1 MAHSEQQGF
10 VGQTKCRYPD
20 YFRGTS
26 VLEVGSRNINGSVRA
41 FFDNPS
47 RYIGIDCTAGPG
59 VDVVCLAHE
68 YPVPEAGRHFDVLIS
83 CEAFEHDPYL
93 YDLTIPHIVKL
104 LRPGGLFVATCASV
118 LRQEH
123 GTIRSN
129 NPEGT
134 FGPDPNFYAGV
145 CVGRLTMALAP
156 YFNDLAVELARFEL
170 DVYASGIRND
180 NYSSFVP

>member
-20 YFRGTS
+20 HFRGTS
-26 VLEVGSRNINGSVRA
+26 VLEVGSRNINGSVRD
-41 FFDNPS
+41 FFDNPAI
-47 RYIGIDCTAGPG
+47 YTGIDCMPGDG
-59 VDVVCLAHE
+59 VDFVTLAHE
-68 YPVPEAGRHFDVLIS
+68 YQSPLKYDVLIS

-123 GTIRSN
+123 GTIKAN

-134 FGPDPNFYAGV
+134 FGPDPNYYAGV
-145 CVGRLTMALAP
+145 CVDRLTKALAP